1 MAYRFLPGL
10 ESLHRW
16 IATLP
21 KRGIDPLHDDVVDFA
36 ALVKG
41 GFSESLMD
49 GFRQSSSGPGD
60 GTRAPGASWASPA
73 ATTRIGPGFAMS
85 SATRAAS
92 FPAIRVFMT
101 PSSNSESH
109 RHLGGSR
116 WPTSAPDR
124 RDGFRTRGGVFRS
137 HRCSRRPRSL
147 QDEMQKARRARLR
160 LPSSPASQEP
170 SRRATASQPHA
181 DSRLLQ
187 PYSVRA

>member
-49 GFRQSSSGPGD
+49 GFRQSSLDPGD
-60 GTRAPGASWASPA
+60 GTRALGASWASLRS
-73 ATTRIGPGFAMS
+73 TKRVGPGFAMS

-92 FPAIRVFMT
+92 FPEHDTLIQQ
-101 PSSNSESH
+101 P
-109 RHLGGSR
+109 
-116 WPTSAPDR
+116 
-124 RDGFRTRGGVFRS
+124 GV
-137 HRCSRRPRSL
+137 SL
-147 QDEMQKARRARLR
+147 
-160 LPSSPASQEP
+160 
-170 SRRATASQPHA
+170 
-181 DSRLLQ
+181 
-187 PYSVRA
+187 

>member
-1 MAYRFLPGL
+1 MLAWGQRATKRTICVYTRRHLSVQLGPRRWH
-10 ESLHRW
+10 ESAWCL
-16 IATLP
+16 L
-21 KRGIDPLHDDVVDFA
+21 GFA
-36 ALVKG
+36 G
-41 GFSESLMD
+41 GNHADL
-49 GFRQSSSGPGD
+49 
-60 GTRAPGASWASPA
+60 A
-73 ATTRIGPGFAMS
+73 GFAMS

-92 FPAIRVFMT
+92 FPDIRVFMT